1 MAYTVNK
8 TNGSVLATV
17 SDGTIDT
24 STDLV
29 LIGKNYAGYG
39 EFLNENYVK
48 LLENFANT
56 TAPSSPLAGQM
67 WWDTT
72 NSLLKVYTGSAFKT
86 VSSSTSSPTTPSGSV
101 TGDLWWDTTNGQLK
115 VYNGSSFTTIGP
127 AFTSASGTSGAIVEV
142 VTDNA
147 AADHVVVKLYVSNVV
162 VGTIS
167 KDAEFTP
174 QAALGGFATIKPGIQ
189 LSTTVSGAKLQGTAT
204 DSDSLGG
211 VLAANYLR
219 SNVNDSTSGVLS
231 VLNDTGL
238 VVGADSDLTITIN
251 GSSNPVF
258 TNTNTNGSVV
268 LAPNGTGTV
277 DVSSKKITSLATPTA
292 GTDAANKSYVD
303 GIISFEI
310 ADYLP
315 LAGGTMTGALN
326 MGTNNITNGGTITA
340 TAFSGPLTGNVT
352 GNLSGTATVAT
363 TATNVSV
370 ADESTDTTCYVTFV
384 TGATGGLPMKSG
396 TNLTFNSAT
405 GALTATSFVGSLTGN
420 VTGTAT
426 EATNVTLTANDTTNE
441 TVYLTFADGATGTQG
456 LETDTGLSYNPSTNT
471 LTTAVFAGTASS
483 AEYADVAERFQAD
496 AIYEAGT
503 VVALGGVEEITRVN
517 EELSDQVFGVISHK
531 PAYMMNA
538 GLRGETSAPVAVAG
552 RVPVRVVGL
561 INKGERLVSAGNGLA
576 RAAQPGEATSFNVI
590 GRAIET
596 KTTEGEGTVE
606 AFVTIN

>member
-56 TAPSSPLAGQM
+56 SAPSSPLAGQM

-86 VSSSTSSPTTPSGSV
+86 VSSSTASASTPTGSV

-127 AFTSASGTSGAIVEV
+127 AFTSGSGTSGAIVEV
-142 VTDNA
+142 VADSGA
-147 AADHVVVKLYVSNVV
+147 SDHVVVKLYVSNVV
-162 VGTIS
+162 VGTVS
-167 KDAEFTP
+167 KDTEFTP
-174 QAALGGFATIKPGIQ
+174 QSALSGFTTIKPGIQ
-189 LSTTVSGAKLQGTAT
+189 LSTTVTGAKLQGTAT
-204 DSDSLGG
+204 DADALGG
-211 VLAANYLR
+211 VAAANYLR
-219 SNVNDSTSGVLS
+219 SNANDSTSGVLS

-238 VVGADSDLTITIN
+238 VVGVDSDLTITIN

-258 TNTNTNGSVV
+258 TNTNTNGDIV
-268 LAPNGTGTV
+268 LAPDGTGTV
-277 DVSSKKITSLATPTA
+277 NVSSKKISSLATPTA
-292 GTDAANKSYVD
+292 GTDAATKAYVD
-303 GIISFEI
+303 SSVSSGV
-310 ADYLP
+310 AVYLP
-315 LAGGTMTGALN
+315 LAGGTMAGPINL
-326 MGTNNITNGGTITA
+326 GTNSITNGGTITA
-340 TAFSGPLTGNVT
+340 TNLVGTLTGNVT
-352 GNLSGTATVAT
+352 GNLTGNADSATTATSATSATTAT
-363 TATNVSV
+363 TATNV
-370 ADESTDTTCYVTFV
+370 
-384 TGATGGLPMKSG
+384 
-396 TNLTFNSAT
+396 
-405 GALTATSFVGSLTGN
+405 TS
-420 VTGTAT
+420 
-426 EATNVTLTANDTTNE
+426 TANNSTNE
-441 TVYLTFADGATGTQG
+441 TVYVTFVDGQTGSQG
-456 LETDTGLSYNPSTNT
+456 IETDTGLTYNPSTNT
-471 LTTAVFAGTASS
+471 LTTTVFSGTASQ

-496 AIYEAGT
+496 AVYTPGT
-503 VVALGGVEEITRVN
+503 VVALGGAEEITRVN
-517 EELSDQVFGVISHK
+517 EELSDEVFGVISDK

-538 GLRGETSAPVAVAG
+538 GLRTETSAPVAVAG
-552 RVPVRVVGL
+552 RVPVRVLGMV
-561 INKGERLVSAGNGLA
+561 NKGERLVSAGNGLA

-596 KTTEGEGTVE
+596 KTTDGEGTVE

>member
-56 TAPSSPLAGQM
+56 SAPSSPLAGQM

-72 NSLLKVYTGSAFKT
+72 NNLLKVYTGSAFKT
-86 VSSSTSSPTTPSGSV
+86 VSSSTASATTPSGSV

-127 AFTSASGTSGAIVEV
+127 AFTSGSGTSGAIVEV

-162 VGTIS
+162 VGTVS
-167 KDAEFTP
+167 KDTEFTP
-174 QAALGGFATIKPGIQ
+174 QAALSGFTTIKPGIQ
-189 LSTTVSGAKLQGTAT
+189 LSTTVTGAKLQGTAT
-204 DSDSLGG
+204 DADALGG
-211 VLAANYLR
+211 VAAANYLR
-219 SNVNDSTSGVLS
+219 SNASDSTSGVLS
-231 VLNDTGL
+231 ILNDTGV
-238 VVGADSDLTITIN
+238 VVGVDSDLTITIN
-251 GSSNPVF
+251 GSSNPVL
-258 TNTNTNGSVV
+258 TNTNTNGSIV

-277 DVSSKKITSLATPTA
+277 DVSSKKISALATPTA
-292 GTDAANKSYVD
+292 SSDAATKGYVD
-303 GIISFEI
+303 SQVSSGVSV
-310 ADYLP
+310 YLP
-315 LAGGTMTGALN
+315 LAGGTMAGPINL
-326 MGTNNITNGGTITA
+326 GTNSITNGGTITA
-340 TAFSGPLTGNVT
+340 TNLVGTLTGNVT
-352 GNLSGTATVAT
+352 GNLTGNADTATSATSATSATTAT
-363 TATNVSV
+363 TATNV
-370 ADESTDTTCYVTFV
+370 
-384 TGATGGLPMKSG
+384 
-396 TNLTFNSAT
+396 
-405 GALTATSFVGSLTGN
+405 TAT
-420 VTGTAT
+420 
-426 EATNVTLTANDTTNE
+426 ANNSTNE
-441 TVYLTFADGATGTQG
+441 TVYITFVDGATGGQG
-456 LETDTGLSYNPSTNT
+456 IETDTGLTYNPSTNT
-471 LTTAVFAGTASS
+471 LTTSIFSGTASS

-596 KTTEGEGTVE
+596 KTTEDEGTIE